1 MQFFSPPLS
10 VYKTSY
16 KSLPTSFSLMGLQL
30 LYHATRSSTT
40 SSLSLDNLFLPSP
53 VVWILPS
60 LLLPRQSFPPW
71 TKLGLPAV
79 LLLHGPYLC
88 SWSRR
93 KTEVGNCV
101 ATLPTSLHVSLVL
114 LFFLSWI
121 NRRGIIKFQSRWRTS
136 RRLPSSTPSEC

>member
-1 MQFFSPPLS
+1 MCIRPPEEFTNVLQFDGI
-10 VYKTSY
+10 TAA
-16 KSLPTSFSLMGLQL
+16 LPRHKIFTKP
-30 LYHATRSSTT
+30 
-40 SSLSLDNLFLPSP
+40 SLDNLFLPSP

-71 TKLGLPAV
+71 TKLGLPAI
-79 LLLHGPYLC
+79 LLLHGPHLC
-88 SWSRR
+88 TWSRR
-93 KTEVGNCV
+93 KTEVGSCV

-136 RRLPSSTPSEC
+136 RRLPSSTPLGC